1 VDGLY
6 VVMNLDEAG
15 TRSPAY
21 RISPDKLRKIEAEKS
36 EAETRE
42 DRKKRIIALTKELSE
57 VQEGIPFSG
66 INPESYPKLK
76 ANDVELEGLCTP
88 IDDLIQRFEK
98 EGIKVVF
105 GNDPESGNVFI
116 LPFGSNDVESDS
128 VFPKHLQIDE
138 SMDSRLKE
146 LILAS
151 RS

>member
-1 VDGLY
+1 MPSFELP
-6 VVMNLDEAG
+6 NNP
-15 TRSPAY
+15 S
-21 RISPDKLRKIEAEKS
+21 EKS
-36 EAETRE
+36 EAEIKNERE
-42 DRKKRIIALTKELSE
+42 NRKKRIIALTKELSE
-57 VQEGIPFSG
+57 MQESLPFSG
-66 INPESYPKLK
+66 IDPESYPKLK

-138 SMDSRLKE
+138 SMDNSRLKE
-146 LILAS
+146 LILVS